1 MPKHPLLDVDWNM
14 NEITTY
20 RDLKLRWKVWKRP
33 GRHWRIARKW
43 KSPRP
48 QSRVGHPTVSR
59 CTRGENYLVSRASEN
74 VLRNV
79 TT

>member
-1 MPKHPLLDVDWNM
+1 MLGPAGPREQVDWNM

-43 KSPRP
+43 KSAAAEP
-48 QSRVGHPTVSR
+48 
-59 CTRGENYLVSRASEN
+59 SRAPN
-74 VLRNV
+74 GKPLYTR
-79 TT
+79 